1 MIDKIKKV
9 FLDNGYKMEIINGKE
24 VFVKGNL
31 YQRIDFVKDW
41 NEYIIESAFSREEAE
56 KNLFED
62 SDFISVNATD
72 EEILEVMKEC
82 MD

>member
-9 FLDNGYKMEIINGKE
+9 FLDNGYKIEIINGRE
-24 VFVKGNL
+24 VFIKENL
-31 YQRIDFVKDW
+31 YQRIDFVKEW
-41 NEYIIESAFSREEAE
+41 NEYIIESADSRNDAE
-56 KNLFED
+56 NNCFED
-62 SDFISVNATD
+62 SDYISVNATD

>member
-24 VFVKGNL
+24 VFVKDNL

-41 NEYIIESAFSREEAE
+41 NEYIIESAFFFELVE

>member
-24 VFVKGNL
+24 VFVKDNL

-41 NEYIIESAFSREEAE
+41 NEYIIESAFSRDEAE

-62 SDFISVNATD
+62 SDFISANATD

>member
-9 FLDNGYKMEIINGKE
+9 FLDNGYKIEIINGKE

-31 YQRIDFVKDW
+31 YQRIDYVKSW
-41 NEYIIESAFSREEAE
+41 NEYIIESAFSKQEAD
-56 KNLFED
+56 NNCFED
-62 SDFISVNATD
+62 SDYISVDASD
-72 EEILEVMKEC
+72 EEILEIMKEC

>member
-41 NEYIIESAFSREEAE
+41 NEYIIESAFSRDEAE
-56 KNLFED
+56 KRRKKTACN
-62 SDFISVNATD
+62 FIEAVNGSG
-72 EEILEVMKEC
+72 KR
-82 MD
+82 